1 MSFASEA
8 AKLLTNQYFL
18 YFIVFL
24 AVTNVMGYLVT
35 NKINAVAFFI
45 LVCILMYNFSK
56 NMTVVL
62 IVAIVATN
70 LLMVNKSMREGME
83 NETDV
88 STTDTTATDGTTTDT
103 TATDT
108 TATDTTATDDVTA
121 TTSTTSTKPTL
132 AQKAKTEKQTL
143 GTVTP
148 NTKTQIKTAV
158 NSAVT
163 EKKAATPTTDT
174 TTTDTTTTV
183 DENGETVPVETFAP
197 AGAGFSGNKRG
208 AIGGPMKASRIDYST
223 TLEQAYENL
232 DKMIGGDGL
241 QNLSADT
248 ERLMNQQQKL
258 FGAVE
263 KMLPMIDKAQ
273 GMIQGLYM
281 TKINSLIGMTDKIGG
296 ISGNLG
302 NGINKLMGAPVGN

>member
-8 AKLLTNQYFL
+8 SKLLTNQYFL

-88 STTDTTATDGTTTDT
+88 TTTDT
-103 TATDT
+103 TATT
-108 TATDTTATDDVTA
+108 EGATDTTATTEGDTTDDVAA
-121 TTSTTSTKPTL
+121 TTSTTVTKPTL

-143 GTVTP
+143 GAITP
-148 NTKTQIKTAV
+148 NTKSQIKTAAS
-158 NSAVT
+158 SAVAA
-163 EKKAATPTTDT
+163 KKSATPTT

-273 GMIQGLYM
+273 GMIQGLDM

-302 NGINKLMGAPVGN
+302 NVLNKLMGAPVGN

>member
-8 AKLLTNQYFL
+8 AKLLTNKYFL
-18 YFIVFL
+18 YFIAFL
-24 AVTNVMGYLVT
+24 AITNVMGYLAT
-35 NKINAVAFFI
+35 NNFNAVAFFV
-45 LVCILMYNFSK
+45 LVCILSYNFSK

-83 NETDV
+83 NETSTDV
-88 STTDTTATDGTTTDT
+88 TTTDT
-103 TATDT
+103 TATTEGDT
-108 TATDTTATDDVTA
+108 TDTTATTEGDTTDTTA
-121 TTSTTSTKPTL
+121 TTSTTVTKPTL

-148 NTKTQIKTAV
+148 NTKSQIKTAAS
-158 NSAVT
+158 SAVDA
-163 EKKAATPTTDT
+163 KKSATPTTTT

-183 DENGETVPVETFAP
+183 DENGETVPLETFAP

-273 GMIQGLYM
+273 GMIQGLDM

-302 NGINKLMGAPVGN
+302 NGLNKLMGAPVGN

>member
-8 AKLLTNQYFL
+8 SKLLTNQYFL

-35 NKINAVAFFI
+35 NKINAVVFFI

-83 NETDV
+83 NETSADV
-88 STTDTTATDGTTTDT
+88 STTDTTTTDATETTTD
-103 TATDT
+103 
-108 TATDTTATDDVTA
+108 DVAA
-121 TTSTTSTKPTL
+121 TTSTTATKPTL

-143 GTVTP
+143 GKVTD
-148 NTKTQIKTAV
+148 NTKKQIKTAV
-158 NSAVT
+158 SSTVAAKQPVT
-163 EKKAATPTTDT
+163 ST
-174 TTTDTTTTV
+174 TTTTTSDTTTV

-208 AIGGPMKASRIDYST
+208 AIGGPAKASRIDYST

-248 ERLMNQQQKL
+248 ERLMSQQQKL

-273 GMIQGLYM
+273 GMIQGLDM
-281 TKINSLIGMTDKIGG
+281 DKINSLIGMTDKIGG

-302 NGINKLMGAPVGN
+302 NGLNKLMGAPVGK

>member
-8 AKLLTNQYFL
+8 SKLLTNQYFL

-70 LLMVNKSMREGME
+70 LLMVNKNMREGME
-83 NETDV
+83 NETSADV
-88 STTDTTATDGTTTDT
+88 TTTDT
-103 TATDT
+103 TEGATEGATDT
-108 TATDTTATDDVTA
+108 TTTTTEDDSEGDMTI
-121 TTSTTSTKPTL
+121 TTSTTATKPTL
-132 AQKAKTEKQTL
+132 AQKAKAEKQTL
-143 GTVTP
+143 GAVTP
-148 NTKTQIKTAV
+148 NTKSQIKTAAS
-158 NSAVT
+158 SAVAA
-163 EKKAATPTTDT
+163 KKSGTPTTT

-273 GMIQGLYM
+273 GMIQGLDM

-302 NGINKLMGAPVGN
+302 NGLNKLMGAPVGN

>member
-108 TATDTTATDDVTA
+108 TATDDVTA
-121 TTSTTSTKPTL
+121 TTSTTATKPTL

-273 GMIQGLYM
+273 GMIQGLDM

>member
-8 AKLLTNQYFL
+8 SKLLTNQYFL

-88 STTDTTATDGTTTDT
+88 TTTDT
-103 TATDT
+103 TATT
-108 TATDTTATDDVTA
+108 EGATEGATDTTATTEGDTTDDVAA
-121 TTSTTSTKPTL
+121 TTSTTVTKPTL

-143 GTVTP
+143 GAITP
-148 NTKTQIKTAV
+148 NTKSQIKTAAS
-158 NSAVT
+158 SAVAA
-163 EKKAATPTTDT
+163 KKSATPTT

-273 GMIQGLYM
+273 GMIQGLDM

-296 ISGNLG
+296 LSGNLG
-302 NGINKLMGAPVGN
+302 NGLNKLMGAPVGN

>member
-1 MSFASEA
+1 
-8 AKLLTNQYFL
+8 
-18 YFIVFL
+18 
-24 AVTNVMGYLVT
+24 
-35 NKINAVAFFI
+35 
-45 LVCILMYNFSK
+45 MYNFSK

-88 STTDTTATDGTTTDT
+88 STTDTTATTEG
-103 TATDT
+103 DT
-108 TATDTTATDDVTA
+108 TATDTTATDDVAA
-121 TTSTTSTKPTL
+121 TTSTTATKPTL

-143 GTVTP
+143 GAITP
-148 NTKTQIKTAV
+148 NTKTQIKTAAS
-158 NSAVT
+158 SAVDA
-163 EKKAATPTTDT
+163 KKPATTTDT
-174 TTTDTTTTV
+174 TTTDTTTTTV

-273 GMIQGLYM
+273 GMIQGLDM

>member
-1 MSFASEA
+1 
-8 AKLLTNQYFL
+8 
-18 YFIVFL
+18 
-24 AVTNVMGYLVT
+24 
-35 NKINAVAFFI
+35 
-45 LVCILMYNFSK
+45 
-56 NMTVVL
+56 
-62 IVAIVATN
+62 
-70 LLMVNKSMREGME
+70 ME

-88 STTDTTATDGTTTDT
+88 TTTDT
-103 TATDT
+103 TATT
-108 TATDTTATDDVTA
+108 EGATDTTATTEGDTTDDVAA
-121 TTSTTSTKPTL
+121 TTSTTVTKPTL

-143 GTVTP
+143 GAITP
-148 NTKTQIKTAV
+148 NTKSQIKTAAS
-158 NSAVT
+158 SAVAA
-163 EKKAATPTTDT
+163 KKSATPTT

-273 GMIQGLYM
+273 GMIQGLDM

-302 NGINKLMGAPVGN
+302 NGLNKLMGAPVGN

>member
-1 MSFASEA
+1 MTFASEA
-8 AKLLTNQYFL
+8 SKLLTNQYFL

-88 STTDTTATDGTTTDT
+88 TTTDT
-103 TATDT
+103 TATT
-108 TATDTTATDDVTA
+108 EGATDTTATTEGDTTDDVAA
-121 TTSTTSTKPTL
+121 TTSTTVTKPTL

-143 GTVTP
+143 GAITP
-148 NTKTQIKTAV
+148 NTKSQIKTAAS
-158 NSAVT
+158 SAVAA
-163 EKKAATPTTDT
+163 KKSATPTT

-273 GMIQGLYM
+273 GMIQGLDM

-302 NGINKLMGAPVGN
+302 NGLNKLMGAPVGN